1 MRIAILLLLL
11 ASGAARPETLPDDP
25 RTGVPP
31 LNAPDGAPASA
42 EALELVPLEIT
53 GEPLTFEQEV
63 VLRFVR
69 RALDTPRSMKR
80 EHWDQWVCWFD
91 RPVGTRHHF
100 LSCARNGDLWAQ
112 RPREGRALIGSRAEV
127 LPPTGE
133 GGYGT
138 ILTATR
144 PVIKAKFKELLAQ
157 LPGSADF
164 DREFAAFVETGQRPP
179 RDIPS
184 DDELDRFTQA
194 WREINRLSAEGA
206 DDAALESAIVDAGLD
221 VDRFNRIA
229 ELTQVY
235 QSVENEVAVRLKRAN
250 RR

>member
-1 MRIAILLLLL
+1 M
-11 ASGAARPETLPDDP
+11 ARSAGHSLRRSHFALFTNTSTTLP
-25 RTGVPP
+25 
-31 LNAPDGAPASA
+31 
-42 EALELVPLEIT
+42 IT
-53 GEPLTFEQEV
+53 VSTV
-63 VLRFVR
+63 V
-69 RALDTPRSMKR
+69 RS
-80 EHWDQWVCWFD
+80 
-91 RPVGTRHHF
+91 
-100 LSCARNGDLWAQ
+100 
-112 RPREGRALIGSRAEV
+112 
-127 LPPTGE
+127 
-133 GGYGT
+133 